1 MRAHANGIA
10 IDYEVTGDGPVV
22 LLSHGYGSTRH
33 MWDDQ
38 HRAFA
43 DRWRVISWDMRGH
56 GQTDSPDDPAR
67 YSAALTVAEM
77 GALLQ
82 QLGVE
87 RAVIGGLSL
96 GGYLSMAVSLVL
108 SLMNRALLLFL
119 SVPALCI
126 EGAGHES

>member
-67 YSAALTVAEM
+67 YSAGLTVADM

-82 QLGVE
+82 HLGVE
-87 RAVIGGLSL
+87 RAVIGGLSV
-96 GGYLSMAVSLVL
+96 GGYMSLAI
-108 SLMNRALLLFL
+108 AL
-119 SVPALCI
+119 ALYGTTQALAII
-126 EGAGHES
+126 E